1 MLYRKKA
8 FLYKIYINAIDIYS
22 YRRKLCRLLKK
33 KRNFISIKDKVEDEE
48 AKTAI
53 DIIWKHKL

>member
-53 DIIWKHKL
+53 DII